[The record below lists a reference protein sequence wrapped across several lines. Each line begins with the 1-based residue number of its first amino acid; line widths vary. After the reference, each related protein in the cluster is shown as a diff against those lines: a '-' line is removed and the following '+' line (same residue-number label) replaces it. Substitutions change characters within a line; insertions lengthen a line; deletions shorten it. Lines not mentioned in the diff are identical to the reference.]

1 MTSNKTY
8 LQGLSV
14 FILLLITGLFN
25 SCKKET
31 VVKTVVETKTDTVVV
46 VNHDTVTVVNHD
58 TVRITDY
65 IKDAA
70 TTFILTRHAET
81 TGVGS
86 DPALSTAGDQ
96 RAADLAA
103 MLGKTKIYA
112 AYATSYNRTKQT
124 AAGIAANNALTV
136 QIYDPLMQDA
146 FVTSVLA
153 NYSTK
158 VVYIAGHSNT
168 IPALLN
174 ILTGSTTYTTLP
186 DTEYDNLYIVNV
198 FEKGRANVVHLKY

>member
-1 MTSNKTY
+1 MTLNKTY
-8 LQGLSV
+8 LHGLSV
-14 FILLLITGLFN
+14 FVLLLMTGIFN
-25 SCKKET
+25 ACKKET
-31 VVKTVVETKTDTVVV
+31 VVKTVVETKIDTVVV
-46 VNHDTVTVVNHD
+46 VSHDTVIVVNHD

-81 TGVGS
+81 TGTGT
-86 DPALSTAGDQ
+86 DPSLSTAGDQ
-96 RAADLAA
+96 RAADLAT
-103 MLGKTKIYA
+103 MLSKTKIHA
-112 AYATSYNRTKQT
+112 VYATSYNRTKQT
-124 AAGIAANNALTV
+124 AAGVATNNALTV
-136 QIYDPLMQDA
+136 QIYDPLLQDA
-146 FVTSVLA
+146 FVTSVLT

-158 VVYIAGHSNT
+158 VIYVAGHSNT

-174 ILTGSTTYTTLP
+174 ILTGTSAYTTLP